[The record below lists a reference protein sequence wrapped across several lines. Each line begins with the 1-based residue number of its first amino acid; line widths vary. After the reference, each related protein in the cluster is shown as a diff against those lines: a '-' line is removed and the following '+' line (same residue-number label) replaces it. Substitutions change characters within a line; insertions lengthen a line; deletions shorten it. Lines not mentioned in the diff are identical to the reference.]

1 MNIQV
6 THDGKTYNFENGAE
20 VFIFD
25 IGICHE
31 MPDNQLIS
39 QHLRC
44 WLEIQRSRK
53 PLRASFQ
60 LLVLYS
66 YVSLVYECYLK
77 DINDTFTKFTLS
89 FLRFTALTKLQRKMK
104 TLKNL

>member
-31 MPDNQLIS
+31 MPDNQLI
-39 QHLRC
+39 
-44 WLEIQRSRK
+44 
-53 PLRASFQ
+53 AF
-60 LLVLYS
+60 
-66 YVSLVYECYLK
+66 VSLVYECYLK
-77 DINDTFTKFTLS
+77 DINDTPLGKFSDFVAMEWDRLKSLS
-89 FLRFTALTKLQRKMK
+89 RYDILTEFYSRY
-104 TLKNL
+104 

>member
-31 MPDNQLIS
+31 MPDNQLI
-39 QHLRC
+39 
-44 WLEIQRSRK
+44 
-53 PLRASFQ
+53 A
-60 LLVLYS
+60 

-77 DINDTFTKFTLS
+77 DINDTPLGKFSDFVAMEWDRLKSLS
-89 FLRFTALTKLQRKMK
+89 RYDILTEFYNRY
-104 TLKNL
+104 

>member
-6 THDGKTYNFENGAE
+6 THDDKTYNFENGAE

-31 MPDNQLIS
+31 LLDNQLI
-39 QHLRC
+39 
-44 WLEIQRSRK
+44 
-53 PLRASFQ
+53 A
-60 LLVLYS
+60 

-77 DINDTFTKFTLS
+77 DINDTPLGKFSDFVAMNWDRLKHLS
-89 FLRFTALTKLQRKMK
+89 PRTILSDFYN
-104 TLKNL
+104 KNF

>member
-31 MPDNQLIS
+31 LPDNQLI
-39 QHLRC
+39 
-44 WLEIQRSRK
+44 
-53 PLRASFQ
+53 AF
-60 LLVLYS
+60 
-66 YVSLVYECYLK
+66 VSLVYECYLK
-77 DINDTFTKFTLS
+77 DINDTPLGKFSDFVAMEWDRLKSLS
-89 FLRFTALTKLQRKMK
+89 RYDILTEFYNRY
-104 TLKNL
+104 

>member
-31 MPDNQLIS
+31 LPDNQLI
-39 QHLRC
+39 
-44 WLEIQRSRK
+44 
-53 PLRASFQ
+53 AF
-60 LLVLYS
+60 
-66 YVSLVYECYLK
+66 VSLVYECYLK
-77 DINDTFTKFTLS
+77 DINDTPLGKFCDFVAMEWDRLKSLS
-89 FLRFTALTKLQRKMK
+89 RYDILTEFYNRY
-104 TLKNL
+104 

>member
-31 MPDNQLIS
+31 MPDNQLV
-39 QHLRC
+39 
-44 WLEIQRSRK
+44 
-53 PLRASFQ
+53 A
-60 LLVLYS
+60 
-66 YVSLVYECYLK
+66 YVSLV
-77 DINDTFTKFTLS
+77 
-89 FLRFTALTKLQRKMK
+89 
-104 TLKNL
+104 

>member
-39 QHLRC
+39 
-44 WLEIQRSRK
+44 
-53 PLRASFQ
+53 
-60 LLVLYS
+60 

-77 DINDTFTKFTLS
+77 DINDTPLGKFSDFVAMEWDRLKSLS
-89 FLRFTALTKLQRKMK
+89 RYDILMEFYNRY
-104 TLKNL
+104 

>member
-31 MPDNQLIS
+31 LPDNQLI
-39 QHLRC
+39 
-44 WLEIQRSRK
+44 
-53 PLRASFQ
+53 AF
-60 LLVLYS
+60 
-66 YVSLVYECYLK
+66 VSLVYECYLK
-77 DINDTFTKFTLS
+77 DINDTPLGKFSDFVAMEWERLKSLS
-89 FLRFTALTKLQRKMK
+89 RYDILTEFYSRY
-104 TLKNL
+104 

>member
-31 MPDNQLIS
+31 LPDNQLI
-39 QHLRC
+39 
-44 WLEIQRSRK
+44 
-53 PLRASFQ
+53 AF
-60 LLVLYS
+60 
-66 YVSLVYECYLK
+66 VSLVYECYLK
-77 DINDTFTKFTLS
+77 DINDTPLGKFSDFVAMEWDRLKSLS
-89 FLRFTALTKLQRKMK
+89 LYDILTEF
-104 TLKNL
+104 